1 MDGGGVRAQLCVL
14 ALWFSKGNDRYLSN
28 DYPGQD
34 GLEDVREYKKNTNG
48 QQQRPCDSVDP
59 HTNAWIIT

>member
-1 MDGGGVRAQLCVL
+1 M
-14 ALWFSKGNDRYLSN
+14 SN